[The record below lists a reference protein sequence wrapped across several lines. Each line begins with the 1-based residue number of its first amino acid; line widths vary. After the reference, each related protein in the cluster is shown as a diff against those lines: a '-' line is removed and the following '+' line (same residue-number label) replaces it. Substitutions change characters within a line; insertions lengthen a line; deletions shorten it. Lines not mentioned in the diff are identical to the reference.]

1 MSTFASR
8 QLRLRVLEALEAR
21 VKQFLRRE
29 ELWPLRV
36 PREPLLLDD
45 VLRQSLADDA
55 RRFDVATLKSR
66 PLLSLEWEDGSRWE
80 AWVGVLPSG
89 LKIYCDTGE
98 DETRVLASGGRNE
111 GDESDRAF
119 LELFAESAGGHFGIE
134 MAGGAPRSVRSPMD
148 REFLVDRFVDLFE
161 VTGSEDSLRAQL
173 PEQPDDRRNTWR
185 RTGLPVRRRSLA
197 GRRAAAAFA
206 HFFSGI
212 LTALQVPSPAPSY
225 STVPV
230 IRSFSTSPANAPLT
244 VVPSATTVTMN
255 STWFSFTVPSSAD
268 LP

>member
-8 QLRLRVLEALEAR
+8 QLRLRVLGALEAR
-21 VKQFLRRE
+21 IKQFLRRE

-66 PLLSLEWEDGSRWE
+66 PLLSLEWQDGSRWE

-173 PEQPDDRRNTWR
+173 PEQLETEGPPGGGRDFRSDVEVW
-185 RTGLPVRRRSLA
+185 LAAALRRRSL
-197 GRRAAAAFA
+197 
-206 HFFSGI
+206 
-212 LTALQVPSPAPSY
+212 
-225 STVPV
+225 
-230 IRSFSTSPANAPLT
+230 TSSLE
-244 VVPSATTVTMN
+244 S
-255 STWFSFTVPSSAD
+255 
-268 LP
+268 

>member
-1 MSTFASR
+1 M
-8 QLRLRVLEALEAR
+8 
-21 VKQFLRRE
+21 
-29 ELWPLRV
+29 
-36 PREPLLLDD
+36 
-45 VLRQSLADDA
+45 
-55 RRFDVATLKSR
+55 
-66 PLLSLEWEDGSRWE
+66 
-80 AWVGVLPSG
+80 
-89 LKIYCDTGE
+89 
-98 DETRVLASGGRNE
+98 LASGGRNE

-173 PEQPDDRRNTWR
+173 PEPPDDRRHTRR
-185 RTGLPVRRRSLA
+185 RTGLPDRRRSLA
-197 GRRAAAAFA
+197 RRRAAAAFA

>member
-1 MSTFASR
+1 MSHAAR
-8 QLRLRVLEALEAR
+8 QLRIRVLEALENR

-45 VLRQSLADDA
+45 VLRQSIAGDG

-66 PLLSLEWEDGSRWE
+66 SLLSLEWPDGSRWE

-119 LELFAESAGGHFGIE
+119 LELFAESAGGRFGVE

-161 VTGSEDSLRAQL
+161 VTGSEGSLRAQL
-173 PEQPDDRRNTWR
+173 PEPAEAEPAPAGGRDFRADVETW
-185 RTGLPVRRRSLA
+185 LAAALRRRSL
-197 GRRAAAAFA
+197 
-206 HFFSGI
+206 
-212 LTALQVPSPAPSY
+212 
-225 STVPV
+225 
-230 IRSFSTSPANAPLT
+230 TSSLE
-244 VVPSATTVTMN
+244 S
-255 STWFSFTVPSSAD
+255 
-268 LP
+268 